1 MVMGELSSIMLN
13 LIPAYWSQS
22 GIILNHNM
30 SYETVTLEEVYD
42 NQTKRMSWLTAY
54 HSRVFSKDGFIL
66 TEYQTSVRHC
76 LILFTFNRST
86 EPTLVIL
93 ILLIFN

>member
-1 MVMGELSSIMLN
+1 MVMGETSSIMLS
-13 LIPAYWSQS
+13 LIPVCRPQS
-22 GIILNHNM
+22 VIILNHNM

-54 HSRVFSKDGFIL
+54 YNRVFSKDGFIL
-66 TEYQTSVRHC
+66 TEYQTSVRHS

>member
-30 SYETVTLEEVYD
+30 SYETVTLEEVYV
-42 NQTKRMSWLTAY
+42 NQTKRMSGLPLTI
-54 HSRVFSKDGFIL
+54 VEFSQK
-66 TEYQTSVRHC
+66 TA
-76 LILFTFNRST
+76 LF
-86 EPTLVIL
+86 
-93 ILLIFN
+93 

>member
-1 MVMGELSSIMLN
+1 
-13 LIPAYWSQS
+13 
-22 GIILNHNM
+22 M

-42 NQTKRMSWLTAY
+42 NQTKRMAWLTAY

-66 TEYQTSVRHC
+66 MGYKTSVRHS
-76 LILFTFNRST
+76 LTLLTFNRSI

-93 ILLIFN
+93 IFLAFN

>member
-1 MVMGELSSIMLN
+1 MVMGELNSIMLN

-42 NQTKRMSWLTAY
+42 NQTKECLGLPLTI
-54 HSRVFSKDGFIL
+54 VEFSQK
-66 TEYQTSVRHC
+66 TA
-76 LILFTFNRST
+76 
-86 EPTLVIL
+86 
-93 ILLIFN
+93 LL

>member
-13 LIPAYWSQS
+13 LIPVCWPQS
-22 GIILNHNM
+22 EIILNHNM

-42 NQTKRMSWLTAY
+42 NQTKRMAWLNVY

-66 TEYQTSVRHC
+66 MDYQTSIMHR
-76 LILFTFNRST
+76 
-86 EPTLVIL
+86 
-93 ILLIFN
+93 

>member
-1 MVMGELSSIMLN
+1 MGELSSIMLN
-13 LIPAYWSQS
+13 LILAYWSQS

-42 NQTKRMSWLTAY
+42 NQTKRMAWLTAY

-66 TEYQTSVRHC
+66 MGYQTSVRHS
-76 LILFTFNRST
+76 LTLLTFNRST

-93 ILLIFN
+93 ILLAFN